1 MESVGQK
8 LREARLRLGFTLDD
22 VSAKTRI
29 NLKNLQAIEDDD
41 LKQIGSPFHYKS
53 FVRQFAGSVAL
64 DCAGLQ
70 EALLSAVGSMP
81 QPLVPGQDGAPVP
94 PRLPGLRPQRI
105 RKLRWLLSIASLI
118 VMLVACSSLYG
129 MWQDSRSDLPS
140 SLAGLMKSFSAG
152 ANAHAGTAS
161 KPKAVTAT
169 PHPAEVRISANTP
182 EVPQAAPAPSEG
194 DAGLNG
200 FRIQLS
206 ALETTW
212 LSVVT
217 DGKEVYEGLLK
228 TDESKTLDG
237 RETARIRT
245 GNAGGVEVVFN
256 GRTIGPLGRKGQVR
270 TVVFTRNGYEV
281 LEPQAHA
288 ALISFTPGAE

>member
-8 LREARLRLGFTLDD
+8 LREARLRSGFTLDD

-29 NLKNLQAIEDDD
+29 NLKNLQAIEIDD
-41 LKQIGSPFHYKS
+41 LKQISSPFLYKS
-53 FVRQFAGSVAL
+53 FVRQFASSVAL
-64 DCAGLQ
+64 DCAALQ
-70 EALLSAVGSMP
+70 DALCAAAGSMP

-94 PRLPGLRPQRI
+94 PKLPGLRPQRT

-118 VMLVACSSLYG
+118 VMLVACSSFYG
-129 MWQDSRSDLPS
+129 MWQDSRSDLQS
-140 SLAGLMKSFSAG
+140 SLSGLVKSLHVGTDVVA
-152 ANAHAGTAS
+152 AHANRREVVESTSPSLAKS
-161 KPKAVTAT
+161 DPKPSVATQAV
-169 PHPAEVRISANTP
+169 NNL
-182 EVPQAAPAPSEG
+182 
-194 DAGLNG
+194 DG

-228 TDESKTLDG
+228 ADESKILDG

-245 GNAGGVEVVFN
+245 GNAGGVEVFFN
-256 GRTIGPLGRKGQVR
+256 GRTIGTLGREGQVR
-270 TVVFTRNGYEV
+270 TVVFTKNGYEV
-281 LEPQAHA
+281 LEPQARMTA
-288 ALISFTPGAE
+288 VALFTPGGE